1 MMVLSSSS
9 VMETTGDHKTVCDRE
24 GATADIG
31 KRESLSS
38 VIFIVLNA
46 PYTNRREAV
55 KSGLALVCHCSQ
67 MFWTNEYKT
76 IKCLLPCYTK
86 LMTKL

>member
-24 GATADIG
+24 GATADTG

-38 VIFIVLNA
+38 VISIVLNA
-46 PYTNRREAV
+46 PYTDQREAV
-55 KSGLALVCHCSQ
+55 KSGLALVCH
-67 MFWTNEYKT
+67 MFWTNEDKT